1 MLLRISLRS
10 SRAPLRA
17 FASAASS
24 SAPHRYAAAAA
35 AAAAAVAS
43 ATAFSVLSAPAPTVC
58 EDSDACALSKKEFR
72 EFTVSQTTRV
82 SPDTSLIRVALPTAE
97 HTLGL
102 VVASCLSISAEIDG
116 EVVSRPYT
124 PISTTEQRGTADF
137 IIKQVRPGSTRL
149 CVRACVG
156 TCAVCVRYV
165 CACVRCI
172 TRAVR

>member
-1 MLLRISLRS
+1 MLLRVALRS

-43 ATAFSVLSAPAPTVC
+43 ATAFSVLSAPAPAVC
-58 EDSDACALSKKEFR
+58 EVDLCALSKSEAR

-116 EVVSRPYT
+116 DVVSRPYT